1 MRLIYAALFTVL
13 SLVLTGC
20 VDVRYIGDVYPP
32 TENVR
37 FFMNEKDIPINTYR
51 EMGLAIASI
60 DEEDAALHS
69 GNVLSD
75 ALREKAKE
83 VGADAILI
91 ESSERYKVGTRHSS
105 SSDTFYT
112 ERHRSKTKERHDK
125 HHSRERHKSKT
136 YGHADTYT
144 SGTSY
149 DIQRDEV
156 RAKFLKLKS
165 ADVYAPAAQKPQ
177 SAGSTEASN

>member
-1 MRLIYAALFTVL
+1 MRLIYIALFTVL
-13 SLVLTGC
+13 SLILTGC

-32 TENVR
+32 TEHVR
-37 FFMNEKDIPINTYR
+37 FYMNEKDIPINTYR
-51 EMGLAIASI
+51 EMGIAIASI
-60 DEEDAALHS
+60 DEEDAALYS

-112 ERHRSKTKERHDK
+112 ERHKSKTKEHHNR
-125 HHSRERHKSKT
+125 HHSREKHKSKT
-136 YGHADTYT
+136 YGHIDTYS

-165 ADVYAPAAQKPQ
+165 ADSFDQKPQ
-177 SAGSTEASN
+177 SAGLTEASN